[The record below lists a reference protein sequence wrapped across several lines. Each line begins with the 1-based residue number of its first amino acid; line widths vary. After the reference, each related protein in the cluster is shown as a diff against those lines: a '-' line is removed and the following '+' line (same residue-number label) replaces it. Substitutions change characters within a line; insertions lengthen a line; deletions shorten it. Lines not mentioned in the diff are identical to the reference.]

1 MSDNQNTDLSFL
13 KINRDEPPRNGGSAK
28 GKFFLYGGIGV
39 VLIIVIGFIFSATS
53 HSTEQVELGTVAM
66 TTPAQ
71 ESSVLTASGYVVAQ
85 RKAAVASKGTGRLV
99 YLGVIEGDRV
109 KKGEIIG
116 RLESNDV
123 EAVLGQAKA
132 SLNVAK
138 AGLETAQAE
147 LDDAK
152 NNFDREKTLFSQGS
166 ISKAEYDIANA
177 RYKKA
182 LAGIASAEA
191 NIQYGEANVR
201 SAEVGVENTLI
212 RAPFNGV
219 VLTKDANVGE
229 VISPFGAAAGSRG
242 AIVTVAD
249 MTSLEVEADVSES
262 NIEKIKEHQPCE
274 ISLDAYPDVRYQGYV
289 NKIVPTADRAKATVL
304 TKVRFNTLDEKVLPE
319 MRAKVNF
326 LNDRKSPAPGNSV
339 PILSIPA
346 SALTTRNGQNVV
358 FVVDGETVTETA
370 VSTGDTMGNRIE
382 VKKGVSAGQKIVL
395 HPSEHLSTGSTI
407 STEK

>member
-13 KINRDEPPRNGGSAK
+13 KINRDEPPQNNQSVK
-28 GKFFLYGGIGV
+28 NKYFLFGGIGIV
-39 VLIIVIGFIFSATS
+39 VVGIIGFLFSASS
-53 HSTEQVELGTVAM
+53 HSTEPVELATVLP
-66 TTPAQ
+66 TTPSQ
-71 ESSVLTASGYVVAQ
+71 ENSVLTASGYVVAQ
-85 RKAAVASKGTGRLV
+85 RKAAVASKGTGRLEF
-99 YLGVIEGDRV
+99 LGVIEGDRV

-116 RLESNDV
+116 RIESNDV
-123 EAVLGQAKA
+123 EAMLGQAKA
-132 SLNVAK
+132 GLNVAK

-152 NNFDREKTLFSQGS
+152 SNFGREKTLFDQNS

-182 LAGIASAEA
+182 LAGVASADA
-191 NIQYGEANVR
+191 NIQYSEANVR

-229 VISPFGAAAGSRG
+229 VISPFGAAVGSRG
-242 AIVTVAD
+242 DIVTMAD

-274 ISLDAYPDVRYQGYV
+274 ISLDAYPDTRYQGYV

-304 TKVRFNTLDEKVLPE
+304 TKVRFDKLDDKVLPE

-326 LNDRKSPAPGNSV
+326 LNDQKKSVAGNSIPKLSV
-339 PILSIPA
+339 PV
-346 SALTTRNGQNVV
+346 SAVATRNGKKVV
-358 FVVDGETVTETA
+358 FVVTGETVAETP
-370 VSTGDTMGNRIE
+370 VTLGETMGSRVEIKQGLT
-382 VKKGVSAGQKIVL
+382 VGQKVVL
-395 HPSEHLSTGSTI
+395 NPSETLSTGTKI
-407 STEK
+407 TTAN